1 MNYNFFVLKFFFFIL
16 INFFFI
22 FQVFF
27 SLNFFF
33 SSKIDEELII
43 CFAIFFVFILFI
55 NHIVKGLQDMLK
67 ARIEIYLNVFLIVF
81 KLLKRSLKRLKKHNN
96 KTVIS
101 RTLVFNSLWYSFFQ
115 NLSAFA
121 NHQLSFNN
129 YLIQLRLKTVTDS
142 IMADIE
148 LKTNC
153 WKRSLINSYFKELK
167 YIVLLKYLIKN

>member
-1 MNYNFFVLKFFFFIL
+1 MNYNFFVLKFFLFIL
-16 INFFFI
+16 VNFFFI
-22 FQVFF
+22 FQSFF

-96 KTVIS
+96 KTVVS
-101 RTLVFNSLWYSFFQ
+101 RT
-115 NLSAFA
+115 
-121 NHQLSFNN
+121 
-129 YLIQLRLKTVTDS
+129 
-142 IMADIE
+142 
-148 LKTNC
+148 
-153 WKRSLINSYFKELK
+153 
-167 YIVLLKYLIKN
+167 